1 MYDGKFGLYPDSK
14 NESLKSSVL
23 AIRKIRL
30 EIVCRVHGRDPR
42 LGTRRPV
49 RRLEQYSRQDSVGPA
64 PRQQELSLRVVHRF
78 KRFPY
83 AP

>member
-23 AIRKIRL
+23 AIRKIHL

-42 LGTRRPV
+42 LGIKK
-49 RRLEQYSRQDSVGPA
+49 EKEGS
-64 PRQQELSLRVVHRF
+64 
-78 KRFPY
+78 
-83 AP
+83 